1 MQLSEDILFY
11 IGQKYLKDKP
21 HIKEL
26 FYYNKDDK
34 LQELL
39 FGEVRYIHKHFP
51 KTRISAGF
59 LFPKRNPN
67 QWMYIN
73 GTEEDSIDSSV
84 DEYLNLI
91 GEIFERIYDYEY
103 HIYITYEIINDDL
116 ILKIE
121 YVWLGFDE
129 PAIYSIDR
137 ISFTIDN
144 ETINKYLPNIYK
156 VLKQLI
162 FKKCIN
168 FSIKNI

>member
-39 FGEVRYIHKHFP
+39 FGEVLYIHKHFP

-59 LFPKRNPN
+59 LFLKKNPN
-67 QWMYIN
+67 EWMYIN
-73 GTEEDSIDSSV
+73 ATDQDSSD

-91 GEIFERIYDYEY
+91 EEIFDRIYDNEY
-103 HIYITYEIINDDL
+103 HIYI
-116 ILKIE
+116 
-121 YVWLGFDE
+121 
-129 PAIYSIDR
+129 
-137 ISFTIDN
+137 
-144 ETINKYLPNIYK
+144 
-156 VLKQLI
+156 
-162 FKKCIN
+162 
-168 FSIKNI
+168 